1 MLAMKHL
8 VISSLLLALLTVAGC
23 GFQLRGAANLPY
35 DTLHIAAA
43 STSTFATQMRRAVTS
58 GSQTK
63 VVNNPRDA
71 QATLHVLGEAR
82 EKSILSL
89 SGGGRVREYQL
100 RYRVSYRVADKDNK
114 ELRAPT
120 QILLHRDFSFND
132 TDTLSKESE
141 EALLYRDMQTDAVNQ
156 LLRQLQTARA
166 TAATL

>member
-1 MLAMKHL
+1 MWWCSFSRHVALAAVL
-8 VISSLLLALLTVAGC
+8 GLLSAC
-23 GFQLRGAANLPY
+23 GFHLRGEFNVPFASVYVATTGASQVANVLKRELGNSP
-35 DTLHIAAA
+35 
-43 STSTFATQMRRAVTS
+43 
-58 GSQTK
+58 TK
-63 VVNNPRDA
+63 LMPSAKDA
-71 QATLHVLGEAR
+71 EAQLNISAEKR
-82 EKSILSL
+82 ERIILSL
-89 SGGGRVREYQL
+89 SGAGRVREYQL